1 MTRRRK
7 ILIAVLAAV
16 LLLLALILFI
26 STREQPAAAPAPA
39 APPAPAAEE
48 AASPP
53 EAIPEV
59 PASPLR
65 PAPAPAP
72 TDARTG
78 AIQLAELFAERYGSY
93 SNQESYQNLRDLLP
107 VMSRSFRETTEAELA
122 KVGAAPPAENY
133 EGVTSVK
140 ISTRVLSFSEAA
152 GTASLAVTLQ
162 QTKTVGT
169 NAPEVSYRTLRLSL
183 VKEGE
188 DWKVDSVRWEK

>member
-7 ILIAVLAAV
+7 IIIAAIAAA
-16 LLLLALILFI
+16 LLLLALVLFI
-26 STREQPAAAPAPA
+26 STRKPSAAPAPA
-39 APPAPAAEE
+39 AAPVPAAEE
-48 AASPP
+48 AVETP

-65 PAPAPAP
+65 PTAVAAP

-107 VMSRSFRETTEAELA
+107 VMSQSLRKATEAELA
-122 KVGAAPPAENY
+122 KAGTVPPAQNY
-133 EGVTSVK
+133 EGVTSAK
-140 ISTRVLSFSEAA
+140 ISTKVLSFSEAA

-162 QTKTVGT
+162 ETKTVGT
-169 NAPEVSYRTLRLSL
+169 APPEVSYRTLRLSL

-188 DWKVDSVRWEK
+188 DWKVDAVKWEK